1 MSHETSSSSVTASE
15 KTQHTHTQA
24 TTAPRWAN
32 IIKQRLYGTLAF
44 YLVCSF
50 IAMMVSLFFTTTI
63 TYPLTLFFGFDVI
76 CETYVHSYKPGEIG
90 RYYEYYML
98 GPNGKEAIHTLTSLA
113 ITGLFYSACAFIF
126 VSLID
131 IKLLF
136 KQQFDAATAQSTTA
150 TTNMATTKLVIG
162 LKLALSVVPAI
173 CVLAYFYR

>member
-1 MSHETSSSSVTASE
+1 MSHETSPASVTASE
-15 KTQHTHTQA
+15 KPQHTQA
-24 TTAPRWAN
+24 SAAPRWAN
-32 IIKQRLYGTLAF
+32 IIKQRFYGTLAF

-136 KQQFDAATAQSTTA
+136 KQQFDAATAQSKTA
-150 TTNMATTKLVIG
+150 QPIWPQP
-162 LKLALSVVPAI
+162 S
-173 CVLAYFYR
+173 